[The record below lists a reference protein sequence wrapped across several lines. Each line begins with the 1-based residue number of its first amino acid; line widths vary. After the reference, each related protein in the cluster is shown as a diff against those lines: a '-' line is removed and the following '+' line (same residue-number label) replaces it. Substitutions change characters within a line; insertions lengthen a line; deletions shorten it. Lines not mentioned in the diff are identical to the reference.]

1 MPTETERML
10 AGEPYDPSDSE
21 LVADRHRASDLA
33 QRYTA
38 TSEAERG
45 RREALLR
52 ELFGE
57 IGDGPAVEPPFHC
70 DYGYNVAVGDDFFAN
85 YGCVFL
91 DGNAIEFGDRC
102 LLGPGVHVYTPT
114 HPVDPDERATG
125 RERAVPV
132 AVGDDVWI
140 GGRAVLN
147 PGVTVGDEAV
157 VASGA
162 VVTEDVPERV
172 VVGGNPARVL
182 REIE

>member
-1 MPTETERML
+1 M
-10 AGEPYDPSDSE
+10 
-21 LVADRHRASDLA
+21 
-33 QRYTA
+33 
-38 TSEAERG
+38 
-45 RREALLR
+45 
-52 ELFGE
+52 
-57 IGDGPAVEPPFHC
+57 
-70 DYGYNVAVGDDFFAN
+70 
-85 YGCVFL
+85 
-91 DGNAIEFGDRC
+91 
-102 LLGPGVHVYTPT
+102 YTPT